1 MSVAIFLLVSCGRDE
16 SAMNSWPTIDPAGV
30 TYVKRP
36 EAPAHAHDVT
46 DLVTRLIEQ
55 VRTDGVDAVRRLS
68 AEFDRWE
75 PERFEVSLEER
86 EAAVESLEDRL
97 ADEIHYAL
105 SQVRTFARHQL
116 DCLRPL
122 DVEIQP
128 GVHLGHRLHPIR
140 SVGAYVPGGRYP
152 LIASA
157 FMTIGVAKA
166 AGVDRVHAAA
176 PPRDANGI
184 DPVQLAAMHLA
195 GADRI
200 FAVGGVQALAAMALG
215 VGEFAPGVDMLV
227 GAGNVYVTEAKR
239 QLFGEVGIDAL
250 AGPSELTILADDTA
264 DAELLAMDLL
274 GQAEHGPTSEVVLVT
289 TSERVARAVLDAIPA
304 QLATLPTRETAE
316 VAWRD
321 YGAVIVCDTREAAVA
336 EVNRIA
342 PEHLEVQASDPS
354 WYFERLDAYGTI
366 FLGADATVAFSD
378 KAIGTN
384 HVLPT
389 GRTARFTGG
398 LWVGSFIRVL
408 THQRVDPG
416 AGEAVATATMA
427 IAGAEG
433 LAGHVRSARARL
445 RPQGGDHD

>member
-1 MSVAIFLLVSCGRDE
+1 MSQTVERPGVAYLKQ
-16 SAMNSWPTIDPAGV
+16 PQ
-30 TYVKRP
+30 
-36 EAPAHAHDVT
+36 APAAAQDVSG
-46 DLVTRLIEQ
+46 LVAGLIDQ
-55 VRTDGVDAVRRLS
+55 VRTDGIDAVQRLS

-75 PERFEVSLEER
+75 PERFEVSLEAR
-86 EAAVESLEDRL
+86 QAAVEALDQDL
-97 ADEIHYAL
+97 ADEVHYAL
-105 SQVRTFARHQL
+105 SQVRTFARYQL

-140 SVGAYVPGGRYP
+140 SVGAYIPGGRYP

-157 FMTIGVAKA
+157 FMTIAVAKA
-166 AGVDRVHAAA
+166 AGVDVVHAAA
-176 PPRDANGI
+176 PPRDAAGI

-227 GAGNVYVTEAKR
+227 GAGNAYVTEAKR
-239 QLFGEVGIDAL
+239 QLFGEVGIEAL

-264 DAELLAMDLL
+264 DPKLLAIDLL

-289 TSERVARAVLDAIPA
+289 TSERVGRAVLDSIPGLL
-304 QLATLPTRETAE
+304 QSLPTREIAE
-316 VAWRD
+316 IAWRD
-321 YGAVIVCDTREAAVA
+321 CGSIIVCDSREAAVA

-342 PEHLEVQASDPS
+342 PEHLEVQATDPS

-389 GRTARFTGG
+389 GRTARYTGG

-408 THQRVDPG
+408 THQRVEPG
-416 AGEAVATATMA
+416 AGDAVAAATMA

-433 LAGHVRSARARL
+433 LAGHVRSASVRL
-445 RPQGGDHD
+445 DNSGHGGET